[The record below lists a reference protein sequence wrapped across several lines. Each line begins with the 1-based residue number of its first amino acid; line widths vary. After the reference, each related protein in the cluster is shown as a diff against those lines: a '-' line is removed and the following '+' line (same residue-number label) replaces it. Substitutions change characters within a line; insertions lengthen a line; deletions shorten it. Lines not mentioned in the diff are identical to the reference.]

1 MEFCWYIY
9 HLIVHIPRP
18 KLGSKMG
25 STFNIEIYEEDVK
38 KYSSQEPQ
46 AINCEM

>member
-1 MEFCWYIY
+1 
-9 HLIVHIPRP
+9 
-18 KLGSKMG
+18 MG

-46 AINCEM
+46 AINCEMLSYKYINSADFKLLK